1 MATVYNGQLTPPKG
15 RFGIVVSRFNEF
27 VTSKLLQGAMDCLHR
42 HGVPDDQ
49 VDIVWVPGAVEL
61 PLVAQRLAQT
71 GHYVALVCLGC
82 VIQGDTD
89 HYKYVAGEAAKGI
102 VQAALQTGLPVTFGV
117 LTTETLEQAV
127 HRAGVKSGNKGA
139 DAALAAIEMAN
150 LFSQLPKP
158 GGAD

>member
-1 MATVYNGQLTPPKG
+1 MATVYNGQLTAPEG

-27 VTSKLLQGAMDCLHR
+27 VTSKLLQGAMDCLQR
-42 HGVPDDQ
+42 HGVSDDQ
-49 VDIVWVPGAVEL
+49 VDVAWVPGSVEL
-61 PLVAQRLAQT
+61 PLVAQRMAT
-71 GHYVALVCLGC
+71 GGRYVAVMCLGC

-102 VQAALQTGLPVTFGV
+102 AQVALQTGVPIIFGV

-150 LFSQLPKP
+150 LFAQLP
-158 GGAD
+158 GD